1 MSSPRSH
8 TAPDTSWSLLR
19 SVQDGSPEG
28 WRRIVALYAP
38 VVARW
43 CRRRGLQAA
52 DIDNVLQDVF
62 LTVARHLAAFRSDRG
77 SGRFRAWLSTITR
90 TRLSDHHRRAGWEP
104 PAVGGDEG
112 RRLLE
117 SLAAPGDDSEVDPV
131 FRDLELRRALDLV
144 RAEVA
149 PPTWDAFWRTAVEG
163 QTAEDVAA
171 GLGLSAGAVR
181 LAKLRVLRRLR
192 RLLG

>member
-1 MSSPRSH
+1 MSSPRPQ
-8 TAPDTSWSLLR
+8 TTLDTSWSLLR

-28 WRRIVALYAP
+28 WQRIVALYAP

-43 CRRRGLQAA
+43 CRRAGLQAA

-62 LTVARHLAAFRSDRG
+62 LTVARLLATFRSDRG

-90 TRLSDHHRRAGWEP
+90 SRLSDHHRRAGRGP
-104 PAVGGDEG
+104 PAVGGDDA
-112 RRLLE
+112 RRQLE
-117 SLAAPGDDSEVDPV
+117 DLAAPGDDEQVDPV

-163 QTAEDVAA
+163 RTATDVAA
-171 GLGLSAGAVR
+171 GLGLSAAAVR
-181 LAKLRVLRRLR
+181 LARLRVLRRLR